1 MCIRDR
7 RNGLGVDNLDIGTS
21 EDGTA
26 EARVGKYISENI
38 YTDVVVG
45 SDGTSEINLNLNVT
59 DSVTVRGRV
68 GSDGTSGLG
77 VYFEKDY

>member
-1 MCIRDR
+1 M
-7 RNGLGVDNLDIGTS
+7 
-21 EDGTA
+21 
-26 EARVGKYISENI
+26 
-38 YTDVVVG
+38 VVG